1 MPVLFALQTQVT
13 MQNWVGV
20 VIALAQ
26 ILMALTCVIGGGV
39 LIVVLL
45 KVMGQI
51 NRLTAMVDREV
62 TPLVRSARQIVGEG
76 EALAGTVRTEGEAL
90 VRMSRRLRRRVR
102 RGTTRVQ
109 HKLEDLESLYDVV
122 YEEFEDAALD
132 AAALIR
138 TFRRGATWASRL
150 RRALPRR
157 FRRRR

>member
-1 MPVLFALQTQVT
+1 MPVAFALQTQVS

-26 ILMALTCVIGGGV
+26 ILIALTCVIGGGV
-39 LIVVLL
+39 LVVVLL
-45 KVMGQI
+45 KVMKQI
-51 NRLTAMVDREV
+51 GHLSTLVDQEV

-76 EALAGTVRTEGEAL
+76 EALAGTVRSEGEAL

-102 RGTTRVQ
+102 RGADRFQ
-109 HKLEDLESLYDVV
+109 YKLEDLESLYDVV
-122 YEEFEDAALD
+122 YGEFEDAALD
-132 AAALIR
+132 AAAVLR
-138 TFRRGATWASRL
+138 SFRRGATWASRL